1 VDIEIHWLRYKH
13 DYAAFPTTTHFVE
26 RSVKL
31 SNLCSSYGR
40 SEERTSQFAICFNVV
55 HDVNDITK
63 KRMIGGKS
71 KKGKKFKNEDKIQAR
86 GKIRNSTAIENVLL
100 RHQLIETAVQ
110 DVEMKNIYASIAEL
124 CQFSTKSSFRAE
136 RQKNEHGQNVKKVL
150 ASRRKNN
157 IRKPN
162 KIERET
168 GFDITA
174 TMKNEVRFHD
184 ATKEKYEAGIVAEL
198 NAREDQLASTDTFTM
213 KKNLLKKLVAE
224 EKHIKNVSDVK
235 SFPIRSTFDWSPI
248 TTL

>member
-1 VDIEIHWLRYKH
+1 MDIEIHWLRYKQN
-13 DYAAFPTTTHFVE
+13 YAAFPTTTHFVE

-31 SNLCSSYGR
+31 SNFCSNNGR
-40 SEERTSQFAICFNVV
+40 SEERTSQFAICYNVV

-63 KRMIGGKS
+63 KRMIDNKS
-71 KKGKKFKNEDKIQAR
+71 RKGKKFKNEDKIQAR
-86 GKIRNSTAIENVLL
+86 GKIRNTTAIENVLV
-100 RHQLIETAVQ
+100 RHNQIEDAVR
-110 DVEMKNIYASIAEL
+110 DVEMKKTYDTIAEL
-124 CQFSTKSSFRAE
+124 CQFSTSSSFRAV
-136 RQKNEHGQNVKKVL
+136 RQKNEHEQNVKKV
-150 ASRRKNN
+150 ASRKN

-184 ATKEKYEAGIVAEL
+184 ATKEQYEAGIDAEL
-198 NAREDQLASTDTFTM
+198 NARGAQFASADNFTT

-224 EKHIKNVSDVK
+224 EKNIKNVLEVK
-235 SFPIRSTFDWSPI
+235 TFSIRSRFDWSTI